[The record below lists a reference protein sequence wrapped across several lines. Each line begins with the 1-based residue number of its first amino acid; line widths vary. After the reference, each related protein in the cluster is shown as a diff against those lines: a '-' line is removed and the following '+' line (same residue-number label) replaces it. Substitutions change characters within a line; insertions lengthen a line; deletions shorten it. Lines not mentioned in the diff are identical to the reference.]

1 MNTPRQ
7 YITLFFKGMAMGGA
21 DVVPGVSGG
30 TIAFITGIYETL
42 LDSIASVNVDAL
54 RLLFQGQVKAFWQH
68 INGNFLV
75 TLFAGIAVSIVTLAR
90 LIGYLL
96 EHYPI
101 QLWSFFFGLI
111 IIAAYLVA
119 KEINQWSIR
128 VLIAGAAGIAVA
140 YYVTLATPAE
150 TPTALWFVF
159 LSGAVAICAM
169 ILPGI
174 SGSFILL
181 ILGKYAFILEA
192 VNERDFTVIA
202 VFGLGCVVGILTFA
216 RIISWL
222 LDHYHDTAVA
232 LLAGFMIG
240 SLGKIWPWKE
250 VVLTRLDSHGEEV
263 PFVTR
268 NVLPA
273 QFEQLTG
280 QDALLGYAILFMLI
294 GFLLVLG
301 IERFASYQQKKNE
314 RAASA

>member
-1 MNTPRQ
+1 MNKTRTLRQ
-7 YITLFFKGMAMGGA
+7 YVTLFFKGMAMGGA

-42 LDSIASVNVDAL
+42 LDSIASVNADAL
-54 RLLFQGQVKAFWQH
+54 QLVFKGRFKDFWQH
-68 INGNFLV
+68 INGNFLI
-75 TLFAGIAVSIVTLAR
+75 TLFAGVAVSILTLAK
-90 LIGYLL
+90 LLGYLL
-96 EHYPI
+96 EAYPI

-119 KEINQWSIR
+119 KEINRWS
-128 VLIAGAAGIAVA
+128 VGVVVAGAVGIAIA
-140 YYVTLATPAE
+140 YYITLATPAE

-181 ILGKYAFILEA
+181 ILGKYAYILEA
-192 VNERDFTVIA
+192 LNERNFVVIG
-202 VFGLGCVVGILTFA
+202 VFILGCIVGILTFA
-216 RIISWL
+216 RVISWL
-222 LDHYHDTAVA
+222 LDHYHDIAVA

-250 VVLTRLDSHGEEV
+250 VVLTRPNSHGEEV
-263 PFVTR
+263 PFVTS

-273 QFEQLTG
+273 QFEQITG
-280 QDALLGYAILFMLI
+280 QDALLGPAILFMAV
-294 GFLLVLG
+294 GFLLVFG
-301 IERFASYQQKKNE
+301 IERFASYQQKNGKQT
-314 RAASA
+314 